1 MPLNFM
7 TPRFSKWISTA
18 AKMPITTHKAKVY
31 RSTDLELVM
40 KFTPEFKTIKLA
52 ISPDLTFKEFTH
64 ILQNKGANPEV
75 TLTLFPEGQPPN
87 PSMLLV
93 DFLNSQQQKELSIK
107 LNESVVYSLKSKILP
122 FMDIHNELL
131 HAQEL
136 NNLTLLHKLKES
148 GVSEQSSPLVA
159 YFINSLQSKLPQD
172 AEIDQAAFDQLMG
185 QFKDGLYQFGND
197 VEVDIQM
204 VKRRNKLESVL
215 QSLKT
220 DRAHIYGQVQ
230 KWTSKY
236 IMLIIAIS
244 IAQFGFFFYTIYMV
258 DWLGWDIMEPIT
270 YSLEVVAYL
279 IALRFFYK
287 YRRVRSFDEI
297 EKLFARKYF
306 TKYPTEKMKI
316 DSISLKIAEVKKE
329 LKLIDIFRELNH

>member
-1 MPLNFM
+1 M
-7 TPRFSKWISTA
+7 TPRFYRSFGTVM
-18 AKMPITTHKAKVY
+18 KMPKATHTAKVY

-52 ISPDLTFKEFTH
+52 ISPDLTFKDLTW

-75 TLTLFPEGQPPN
+75 SLTLFPENQPPN
-87 PSMLLV
+87 PSMLFA
-93 DFLNSQQQKELSIK
+93 DFLNSRQQKELFIK
-107 LNESVVYSLKSKILP
+107 FNDSVVYSLKSKILP

-131 HAQEL
+131 HAKES
-136 NNLTLLHKLKES
+136 NNLTLLHKLRVA
-148 GVSEQSSPLVA
+148 GVSEQSSPLVS
-159 YFINSLQSKLPQD
+159 YFVESLLRKLPKD
-172 AEIDQAAFDQLMG
+172 AEINQETFEQLMS
-185 QFKDGLYQFGND
+185 QVNDSLHQFGNE

-204 VKRRNKLESVL
+204 VKRRNKLESIL
-215 QSLKT
+215 QSLKLEQ
-220 DRAHIYGQVQ
+220 AQIYNHVK

-279 IALRFFYK
+279 VAIRFFYK
-287 YRRVRSFDEI
+287 YRRVRSFEEI

-306 TKYPTEKMKI
+306 LKHPTEKMKI

-329 LKLIDIFRELNH
+329 LKLINIFRELNH